1 MKNFKFKKIDAFTNG
16 SSPGNPA
23 GAVYLDPSEEIS
35 VPEMQK
41 IARELKGFVSE
52 VGYIR
57 QSGNAQFDLK
67 YYSSERE
74 VDFCGHATVAI
85 LYDLLNS
92 REELCSMDI
101 VHICNNKGRLAVYNR
116 INSEDAVFISAPQP
130 VFSNKAVSAEEL
142 SHSLRTDPGVIDR
155 QQPLSI
161 VNAGLETL
169 IVPVGGLEDILALKP
184 DMEELKTFCIKN
196 RIDIITVFSHMAAD
210 PHNAYRTRVFAPTFG
225 YLEDPATGSGNSAF
239 GYYLLKN
246 GYKPEGTITLE
257 QNGSRSNA
265 NRIKLEFT
273 QNKDGIPQVLFG
285 GNAVVRISGEYRL
298 F

>member
-1 MKNFKFKKIDAFTNG
+1 MKTFKFKKINAFTNG

-23 GAVYLDPSEEIS
+23 GAVYLDSSEEIS

-57 QSGNAQFDLK
+57 QSGEAQFDLK

-92 REELCSMDI
+92 REDLRSKDI

-130 VFSNKAVSAEEL
+130 VFSNKAVSIKKL
-142 SHSLRTDPGVIDR
+142 SRALRTDPDTIDR
-155 QQPLSI
+155 QLPAAI
-161 VNAGLETL
+161 VNADLETL
-169 IVPVGGLEDILALKP
+169 IVN
-184 DMEELKTFCIKN
+184 CI
-196 RIDIITVFSHMAAD
+196 
-210 PHNAYRTRVFAPTFG
+210 RVCTECP
-225 YLEDPATGSGNSAF
+225 
-239 GYYLLKN
+239 
-246 GYKPEGTITLE
+246 
-257 QNGSRSNA
+257 R
-265 NRIKLEFT
+265 
-273 QNKDGIPQVLFG
+273 
-285 GNAVVRISGEYRL
+285 
-298 F
+298 